1 MRDEVGE
8 KKVGEGPM
16 GDEAKRG
23 EGGPWTLPL
32 PWVRG
37 SGNGGASVVGVVVE
51 ARAAAGESR
60 GLRRRGTLAVPVGRD
75 TPAVPDGTP
84 AVPDGMKG
92 GTTGGGR
99 GGRGRRGHPL
109 FVPGEGDEQGK
120 GQGREE

>member
-1 MRDEVGE
+1 MRDEAGE

-37 SGNGGASVVGVVVE
+37 SGNGGASVVGVGVE

-60 GLRRRGTLAVPVGRD
+60 GLRRRGTLAGAVGR
-75 TPAVPDGTP
+75 GTP

-99 GGRGRRGHPL
+99 GGRGRRGAPA
-109 FVPGEGDEQGK
+109 VRA
-120 GQGREE
+120 GRG